1 MCKGRMRRLILV
13 IAVGSSPIAALRL
26 PCAAPRVSSL
36 CMQSSDEGAPEG
48 RSKWVRERE
57 RIKAAQQAEYLA
69 IAERA
74 AKQEAEKKAKLEA
87 DAEVK
92 RREREARDAAA
103 ASYQDNVD
111 LYRPGGVMRDQTN
124 FVTREDLKNAQK
136 TSSPAIDATEA
147 LDKALKRTDLDAQA
161 TTDLLTQLVEQARAV
176 GVRAES
182 PTMKRALSLMATL
195 SVAAAQEQEQE
206 TMRAQDPQQAQMDA
220 LFGEGFAIVDEG
232 LDF

>member
-111 LYRPGGVMRDQTN
+111 LYRPGGVMRQQTN